1 MLSVQFK
8 DTKLT
13 IGDTIKVK
21 YNIVEGGKARVQAF
35 EGILISLQGR
45 NADDKTFTVRK
56 IGDRGVGVERIWP
69 LTANTLVDIEVVKN
83 SKKGKSGKVGVRRA
97 KLYYLRDVKGR
108 MATRV

>member
-1 MLSVQFK
+1 MLSMQFK
-8 DTKLT
+8 DTKIT

-21 YNIVEGGKARVQAF
+21 YNIVEGGKTRVQAF
-35 EGILISLQGR
+35 EGILISAQGKT
-45 NADDKTFTVRK
+45 ADDKTFTVRK

-83 SKKGKSGKVGVRRA
+83 SKKGKNGKVGVRRA